1 MAADRADYVLALDAD
16 HLVVDRLYDSLKAED
31 RGSILPLV
39 ADVADPSPGLGW
51 RGLER
56 RPLADRGAPD
66 LILCLALAHHVVI
79 GRNVPLA
86 DFVAWLAGFGA
97 EVVVEIVDR
106 EDPMVDGCSGIG
118 AARPSSTPTRR
129 PANSSPGTSAPSR
142 TRRWRPGRARCTMMR
157 PADGRMTLGRAGN
170 SDMRSLELQ
179 RSP

>member
-1 MAADRADYVLALDAD
+1 M
-16 HLVVDRLYDSLKAED
+16 VDRLYDSLKAED

-86 DFVAWLAGFGA
+86 YFVAWLAGFGA

-106 EDPMVDGCSGIG
+106 EDPMVERLLRNRCGQAIEYSDA
-118 AARPSSTPTRR
+118 AARELLTRHFGAVTHER
-129 PANSSPGTSAPSR
+129 MASGTRTLYHCLPRSGDAP
-142 TRRWRPGRARCTMMR
+142 RAS
-157 PADGRMTLGRAGN
+157 G
-170 SDMRSLELQ
+170 
-179 RSP
+179 